1 MRPRS
6 CAGVV
11 IPFPLLINSD
21 FPMSTYL
28 KAELRQQ
35 LLTADDHCCAYCQ
48 TTQGNSGSPMVVEHI
63 VPRQKSGETR
73 FNNLCFACHRCN
85 EFKGAITAMVDPLT
99 GQMTSL
105 FDPRQQNWS
114 DHFAWDI
121 TNIRLLGLTAT
132 GRVTI
137 IALNMNNEI
146 IVDSRKKWVQ
156 AGWHPPT
163 IVNRKS

>member
-1 MRPRS
+1 
-6 CAGVV
+6 
-11 IPFPLLINSD
+11 
-21 FPMSTYL
+21 MSTYL
-28 KAELRQQ
+28 KVELRQQ

-63 VPRQKSGETR
+63 VPRQNGGETH

-85 EFKGAITAMVDPLT
+85 EFKGALTTMVDPLT
-99 GQMTSL
+99 RQTTPL
-105 FDPRQQNWS
+105 FHPRQQNWS
-114 DHFAWDI
+114 EHFAWDI
-121 TNIRLLGLTAT
+121 TRIRLLGLTAT

-163 IVNRKS
+163 IVNLQS